1 MSGIVWLASYLKSGN
16 TWFRAFLTNLR
27 RNADTPADINALEAA
42 LIASDRH
49 VFDDAVGYEAGD
61 LTLAEIDRLRPRVYE
76 HLTAT
81 AAETLYLKTHD
92 AYTMTD
98 TGEPLLSASA
108 TQGALYFLRNPLD
121 VCISFA
127 HHAACDVETI
137 LQTMGKEDYAL
148 AAQTDRLQNPLR
160 ECLLS
165 WSQHVLSWV
174 EELPF
179 PVLVVRYEDMHQCPL
194 ETFARAA
201 AFAGLPHEP
210 ERVARALYQSRF
222 AELQNQERA
231 HGFREKM
238 PLATSFFRQGT
249 IGSWRQHLTR
259 DQARRIVCAH
269 REVMQRFGYLTAA
282 GEPVF

>member
-1 MSGIVWLASYLKSGN
+1 MSGIVWLASYPKSGN
-16 TWFRAFLTNLR
+16 TWFRVFLTNLQ
-27 RNADTPADINALEAA
+27 RNADTPADINTLEATP
-42 LIASDRH
+42 IASARH
-49 VFDDAVGYEAGD
+49 LFDEAVGYEAGD
-61 LTLAEIDRLRPRVYE
+61 LTLEEIDRLRPRVYE
-76 HLTAT
+76 HLAAT

-98 TGEPLLSASA
+98 TGEPLLATSA

-121 VCISFA
+121 VCVSFA
-127 HHAACDVETI
+127 HHSACDVEPM
-137 LQTMGKEDYAL
+137 LRAMGKASYAL
-148 AAQTDRLQNPLR
+148 AAQTDRLPNQLR
-160 ECLLS
+160 QCLLS

-174 EELPF
+174 EGLPF

-201 AFAGLPHEP
+201 AFAGLPHES

-231 HGFREKM
+231 HGFHEKM
-238 PLATSFFRQGT
+238 PRATSFFRQGT

-259 DQARRIVCAH
+259 EQARRIVCAH